1 MGSMRLGTHKS
12 ALIQLLVL
20 ILQVIPINVGVQYD
34 MICRSLK
41 VEAFKAINL
50 FAPKRVTIAVYAFT
64 MLSLVIPKLRT
75 LVFDLLD
82 YPLLYLKF
90 INAFKIG
97 YMMYSARKA
106 KSPQKS

>member
-1 MGSMRLGTHKS
+1 
-12 ALIQLLVL
+12 
-20 ILQVIPINVGVQYD
+20 

-41 VEAFKAINL
+41 VEAFKAINA
-50 FAPKRVTIAVYAFT
+50 FAPKRVTVGVYTFAL
-64 MLSLVIPKLRT
+64 LSLIIPKLRK

-97 YMMYSARKA
+97 HMMYNSRKA
-106 KSPQKS
+106 NRAQKR

>member
-1 MGSMRLGTHKS
+1 M
-12 ALIQLLVL
+12 
-20 ILQVIPINVGVQYD
+20 IPINVGVQYD

-41 VEAFKAINL
+41 VEAFKAINV
-50 FAPKRVTIAVYAFT
+50 FSPVYAFT
-64 MLSLVIPKLRT
+64 LLSLVIPKLRA

-90 INAFKIG
+90 VNAFKIG